1 MKKIRLAIVGAT
13 GLVGMTVLKVLEERN
28 LPISEYVLFASSKSA
43 GKKIRFMDR
52 NYIVQELND
61 LSFDSGFNY
70 AIFCAGGSISKKYAP
85 IAASKDCIVIDNSS
99 AFRMDPNV
107 PLVVPEV
114 NPEEIKNNYGIIAN
128 PNCSTIQA
136 VVALKPLDDKYKIK
150 RIVYST
156 YQAVSGAG
164 RNGVIDLESG
174 VKNYLTNK
182 FYENDTFDCDN
193 EKSMIDFKNNSN
205 YELSKFDYPI
215 FSNCLPHIDV
225 FLDNGY
231 TKEEEK
237 MINETR
243 KILKNDDLR
252 ITATTV
258 RVPVFNSHSESINV
272 EFEKPFEMEDLI
284 KSLSNAPGIILQDNL
299 VNNSSASTVKNPIFP
314 LAINASG
321 NDDVYVGRIRRDFS
335 VDSGI
340 NLWVVSDNIRKGA
353 ATNAVQIVEKNLFF
367 GTEQKNRK
375 VN

>member
-1 MKKIRLAIVGAT
+1 MKNVRLAIVGAT
-13 GLVGMTVLKVLEERN
+13 GLVGRTVLKVLEEKN

-52 NYIVQELND
+52 DYIVQGLNE
-61 LSFDSGFNY
+61 LSFDSGFDY
-70 AIFCAGGSISKKYAP
+70 AIFCAGGTTSKKYAP
-85 IAASKDCIVIDNSS
+85 IAASKGCIVVDNSS
-99 AFRMDPNV
+99 AFRMDEDV

-114 NPEEIKNNYGIIAN
+114 NPEEIKNNKGIIAN

-164 RNGVIDLESG
+164 RNGVLDLENG
-174 VKNYLTNK
+174 IKNY
-182 FYENDTFDCDN
+182 
-193 EKSMIDFKNNSN
+193 MIDKAIEASSNNTFKPTSS
-205 YELSKFDYPI
+205 YEFLKFNYPI

-243 KILKNDDLR
+243 KILKRPELR

-258 RVPVFNSHSESINV
+258 RVPVFNSHSEAINV
-272 EFEKPFEMEDLI
+272 EFEKDFEMEDLVET
-284 KSLSNAPGIILQDNL
+284 LSNFPGIILQDNL
-299 VNNSSASTVKNPIFP
+299 VCSKKASNIESPKYP
-314 LAINASG
+314 LAVQASG
-321 NDDVYVGRIRRDFS
+321 NDEVFVGRIRRDFS
-335 VDSGI
+335 VESGI
-340 NLWVVSDNIRKGA
+340 NFWVVADNIRKGA
-353 ATNAVQIVEKNLFF
+353 ASNAVQIIEKMLL
-367 GTEQKNRK
+367 
-375 VN
+375 